1 MGGGRKSFASS
12 MQTLH
17 VHYHVELSKS
27 VWKKEL
33 HFGALWTMEH
43 QKIDD
48 IVKIRSRFLLLDYVT
63 QRCQNEMTVHSQL
76 TEITGRKAWD
86 GSGCQTSTTAWEPK
100 GSVLLIAPFQWN
112 FSVQQSTEAH
122 LLVCFTDDR
131 PKRPHRFFTWRLG
144 VQTNLLMQVI

>member
-1 MGGGRKSFASS
+1 

-63 QRCQNEMTVHSQL
+63 HEDAKMRWQFTASSLKSLGEKHEMGQDVRPARLH
-76 TEITGRKAWD
+76 EN
-86 GSGCQTSTTAWEPK
+86 PK
-100 GSVLLIAPFQWN
+100 
-112 FSVQQSTEAH
+112 VQY
-122 LLVCFTDDR
+122 F
-131 PKRPHRFFTWRLG
+131 
-144 VQTNLLMQVI
+144 